1 MLPYQTLPS
10 RPALQTTDNR
20 DSGRGRGAGD
30 LRLAPTVCVAS
41 VSRAAPSDPRSPQG
55 DLLHP
60 GSARQLSGASLW
72 RPACPPG
79 GLLELHSPG
88 LDDSPARGRRQWR
101 GVQGGGQRRS
111 SGGRESVRQQPGAVG
126 AAGGG
131 PRPLPVPGPTC
142 GQQPA
147 PRHRLLPR
155 SGRAPQR
162 A

>member
-41 VSRAAPSDPRSPQG
+41 VSRAAPSDLRSPQG

-60 GSARQLSGASLW
+60 GSARQLSGAGLW

-79 GLLELHSPG
+79 VFWSFTPLVLMIPQ
-88 LDDSPARGRRQWR
+88 PAAIA
-101 GVQGGGQRRS
+101 
-111 SGGRESVRQQPGAVG
+111 SGGEFKVEAG
-126 AAGGG
+126 AAALG
-131 PRPLPVPGPTC
+131 PGSL
-142 GQQPA
+142 
-147 PRHRLLPR
+147 
-155 SGRAPQR
+155 
-162 A
+162 